1 MMEITP
7 IRTETDHRAAL
18 RVVSTLLDQDPS
30 PDSPEGKRLDVLST
44 LIEAYE
50 RKHHPIDSP
59 DKGGIGVKNL
69 QDLKAELLAN
79 PAVRQ
84 AYDAQ
89 APEFE
94 LARELIAA
102 RTQAVLIQ
110 GDADDASLQKASKT
124 LDSLLAVKG
133 VDVDAVVADFN
144 VARQRAQTPK
154 KQKSKAT

>member
-1 MMEITP
+1 MV
-7 IRTETDHRAAL
+7 ASL
-18 RVVSTLLDQDPS
+18 VDQDPS
-30 PDSPEGKRLDVLST
+30 PDTPDGERLDVLST

-50 RKHHPIDSP
+50 QKHHAIDLP
-59 DKGGIGVKNL
+59 DKGGLNVKSL
-69 QDLKAELLAN
+69 KDVKAELLAN
-79 PAVRQ
+79 PVARQ
-84 AYDAQ
+84 AYDVQ

-94 LARELIAA
+94 LAPELIAA

-110 GDADDASLQKASKT
+110 GDVADASLKKASKT